1 MVNTFLQLIIL
12 LHAMRLN
19 NLVGGG
25 ENFFK
30 SFKIFTSKVP
40 LFIKPSLFISQ
51 DSFPNARAPK
61 EKPPRYLSVP
71 TSNTLMRAFSGA
83 SLQGTFRGP
92 RQVSPEWRCPFNRGY
107 WYKHNTTV
115 EPPFMGHPL
124 DQDYCP
130 LNRGV
135 HSIRATDTNTQ
146 WAFIHGTSSFPE
158 CVPWI
163 EVFLK

>member
-25 ENFFK
+25 ENFFYIQ
-30 SFKIFTSKVP
+30 SSLVYQTSLVY
-40 LFIKPSLFISQ
+40 LTRF
-51 DSFPNARAPK
+51 FPKRQNARAPK
-61 EKPPRYLSVP
+61 EKPPRYLSVR
-71 TSNTLMRAFSGA
+71 TSNTLMRAYSGA
-83 SLQGTFRGP
+83 SIPGTFRGP
-92 RQVSPEWRCPFNRGY
+92 RQVSPEWKCPFNRGY

-135 HSIRATDTNTQ
+135 HSIRVTDTNTQ